1 MNTFRHISMALPVLL
16 LLAACNNDDELQP
29 GTVNIVTSIS
39 GPQTRAPQLDANGA
53 GNFETNVDKLQL
65 AIYGG
70 ETDPMRTSYT
80 VGTPSLYWADVV
92 ATAGQADTYTFAA
105 WYNGDDALDLVA
117 NPSFNVAEATN
128 KDLLLATPT
137 TVSVEQ
143 TVTLNFSHA
152 MHKLVVNL
160 SYGDGFDDLDK
171 TQVKVTP
178 VNMNA
183 AATIDVK
190 EGTVTAGEA
199 SASDGTYPAVTMGSA
214 TSCSFILAPQKLT
227 RGAAWLE
234 INLGGQT
241 LTFNVPA
248 SYTTSGGST
257 EALSQLNSG
266 EVLTLNLTIK
276 KVAGGG
282 DDEKIEVVLTTGEI
296 AAWGTQGSYTGDV
309 DFVYE

>member
-1 MNTFRHISMALPVLL
+1 MALPVLL

-53 GNFETNVDKLQL
+53 GNFETNVDNLQL

-80 VGTPSLYWADVV
+80 VGNPSLYWADVV

-117 NPSFNVAEATN
+117 SPSFNVAEATN
-128 KDLLLATPT
+128 KDLLLATPA

-199 SASDGTYPAVTMGSA
+199 SASDGTYPTVTMGSA

-227 RGAAWLE
+227 TDAAWLE
-234 INLGGQT
+234 INLDGQT

-282 DDEKIEVVLTTGEI
+282 DDEKTKVVLTTGKI
-296 AAWGTQGSYTGDV
+296 AAWGNQGSYTGNV
-309 DFVYE
+309 DYVYE

>member
-53 GNFETNVDKLQL
+53 GNFETNVDNLQL
-65 AIYGG
+65 AIY
-70 ETDPMRTSYT
+70 
-80 VGTPSLYWADVV
+80 
-92 ATAGQADTYTFAA
+92 
-105 WYNGDDALDLVA
+105 
-117 NPSFNVAEATN
+117 
-128 KDLLLATPT
+128 KDLLLATPA

-199 SASDGTYPAVTMGSA
+199 SASDGTYPTVTMGSA

-227 RGAAWLE
+227 TDAEWLE

-276 KVAGGG
+276 RGFC
-282 DDEKIEVVLTTGEI
+282 I
-296 AAWGTQGSYTGDV
+296 
-309 DFVYE
+309 

>member
-39 GPQTRAPQLDANGA
+39 GPQTRAPQLDETGA
-53 GNFETNVDKLQL
+53 GNFETNVDNLQL

-80 VGTPSLYWADVV
+80 VGNPSLYWADVV
-92 ATAGQADTYTFAA
+92 ATAGQADSYTFAA

-128 KDLLLATPT
+128 KDLLLATPA

-143 TVTLNFSHA
+143 TVTLKFSHA

-199 SASDGTYPAVTMGSA
+199 SASDGTYPTVTMGSA

-227 RGAAWLE
+227 TGAEWLD
-234 INLGGQT
+234 IALPNGMK
-241 LTFNVPA
+241 FVFKVPA
-248 SYTTSGGST
+248 SFNDAKNESVSLTQLSSGQT
-257 EALSQLNSG
+257 
-266 EVLTLNLTIK
+266 LTLNLTITK
-276 KVAGGG
+276 TGVS
-282 DDEKIEVVLTTGEI
+282 LTTGQI
-296 AAWGTQGSYTGDV
+296 SAWGNQGSYTGNV
-309 DFVYE
+309 DYVYE